1 MASVHFIS
9 LHTPRL
15 PPRHSCVFYS
25 KPIAFF
31 PKLRPGN
38 LRIPLTVLARSSP
51 NGVPG
56 TEQEFLRAVAESDEK
71 GLPCVRTFENDL
83 TKLTLIGAVDFEQA
97 LTAAAA
103 DGGEAAEEHI
113 DAGLAAMVVETL
125 YPGPSGQNSTVST
138 RLFLPAGK
146 VIEKARRLRRSFTE
160 DMRSGTTSKNILAM
174 TFRQVVLQQLWNFE
188 LAILKPGTEMNMEDL
203 ENPREVPA
211 SLTLSS
217 SDERVISVLAEAVCI
232 SVLHSTE
239 RNFIDDYLGKNSSSL
254 FHWLQRP
261 RRFVSKDSSVII
273 TKLFEEEIV
282 ENAKSLLED
291 FNSLKG
297 KFKPVRNKLRNSW
310 WMPSTLSKLEKI
322 GGPQFSAWASEYI
335 PAYRIQ
341 IDSDK
346 LKDAKFEGWRNDG
359 ENRREVLLTH
369 SQMVGL
375 ANVIDM
381 FYEDLFTLLKKE
393 LSCGVI
399 GNFSNLPNKKRS
411 SLLLKMLSVTFASGI
426 LIIAISALGQ
436 LVLPRLKVG
445 RYNWKSKSLQSSGV
459 ESVLHQSLEAAELE
473 ALCISVVKKIKDALG
488 WPGDIVTER
497 YVGVWTGKL
506 PNYLRIAGEDGSD
519 IEDISTIASQSD
531 NIDEE
536 IKSSAHDIASYQVVL
551 SLDGKIVGFQPTS
564 RVAVNQWAANPLAK
578 ELYGGRKLSPGL
590 IEPGLKVHQPNGVV
604 VIELLMSTKPETCFA
619 LARSSQL

>member
-15 PPRHSCVFYS
+15 PLRHSCVFYS

-31 PKLRPGN
+31 PTLPPGN
-38 LRIPLTVLARSSP
+38 LRIPLTVLVRSSP

-71 GLPCVRTFENDL
+71 GLPCVRTYENDL

-203 ENPREVPA
+203 ENPREV
-211 SLTLSS
+211 
-217 SDERVISVLAEAVCI
+217 
-232 SVLHSTE
+232 
-239 RNFIDDYLGKNSSSL
+239 
-254 FHWLQRP
+254 
-261 RRFVSKDSSVII
+261 
-273 TKLFEEEIV
+273 
-282 ENAKSLLED
+282 
-291 FNSLKG
+291 
-297 KFKPVRNKLRNSW
+297 
-310 WMPSTLSKLEKI
+310 
-322 GGPQFSAWASEYI
+322 
-335 PAYRIQ
+335 
-341 IDSDK
+341 
-346 LKDAKFEGWRNDG
+346 
-359 ENRREVLLTH
+359 
-369 SQMVGL
+369 GL

-381 FYEDLFTLLKKE
+381 FYEDLFTLPKKE

-399 GNFSNLPNKKRS
+399 GNFANLPNKKRS

-436 LVLPRLKVG
+436 LVLPRLKVA
-445 RYNWKSKSLQSSGV
+445 RYNWKSKSLPSSGV

-473 ALCISVVKKIKDALG
+473 ALCSSVVKKIKDALG